1 MSDERVLVAT
11 ARLDEPTRRLV
22 TDACEH
28 ARVRPVFLGA
38 AGPEWTNGP
47 LNPTLLI
54 ASLPAGARSV
64 PEDIAIL
71 ATESYQALPILLLCG
86 EALVRN
92 SVSLQGGRLTLLG
105 QPLTREKISARI
117 RTAVASSASAGGDSG
132 RTAFNEAGVRAREM
146 RGREWWAGVIA
157 RDTSRDQRGP
167 DGSDLLPAVCKL
179 GRHGVA
185 GLVPLD
191 LRNPIPATGMQ
202 EAALALAAG
211 LPGER
216 AAATL
221 EATVGTAAAA
231 AWFSPASGQWS
242 FYSPRPDTELWVYS
256 PLRLPTAWRAT
267 AADAVWRT
275 MPAAS
280 GDVVVVTV
288 GEPAPY
294 SASEFGSGEV
304 WRVAEGGG
312 PALLDHL
319 EARLASWNGGT
330 GVALIVELR

>member
-1 MSDERVLVAT
+1 VSDERVLVAT

-22 TDACEH
+22 TEACEH

-54 ASLPAGARSV
+54 AALPSGSRTV

-71 ATESYQALPILLLCG
+71 ATEAYQALPILLLCG
-86 EALVRN
+86 EPLVRN

-117 RTAVASSASAGGDSG
+117 RTAVASSASPAGDSG
-132 RTAFNEAGVRAREM
+132 RTAIHEGGLRAREM

-157 RDTSRDQRGP
+157 RDPARGDRGP
-167 DGSDLLPAVCKL
+167 EGSDLLPAVCKL

-191 LRNPIPATGMQ
+191 MKSPILATGMQ
-202 EAALALAAG
+202 EAALALASG
-211 LPGER
+211 QPGER
-216 AAATL
+216 SAATL
-221 EATVGTAAAA
+221 EATVGTTAAA
-231 AWFSPASGQWS
+231 AWFSPATGQWS

-267 AADAVWRT
+267 ATEGAWRT

-280 GDVVVVTV
+280 GDVVVVAV

-294 SASEFGSGEV
+294 SAAEFRSGEV
-304 WRVAEGGG
+304 WKVAEGGG

-319 EARLASWNGGT
+319 EARLASWNGSGA
-330 GVALIVELR
+330 ALIVELR